1 MGQVKSTLTDNSDME
16 TFIYSV
22 IIPHYN
28 SAGLLERM
36 LRSIPERD
44 DIQVIVV
51 DDCSKNDE
59 IDRLK
64 SLQHKNLEL
73 YFQTENHGAGAA
85 RNVGLNQASGKWV
98 LVVDADDI
106 FDDKAFD
113 VLDRYND
120 ANIDYLCYVIDSLDN
135 SLKPDGARI
144 ISSESV
150 KAYCKS
156 QDNDNTLRFKY
167 QNLICRNKMVSLS
180 FIKKKNIR
188 FEECKVNNDVFFGL
202 SIGHFGKKFVAIPDV
217 LYHSIRSVGSI
228 TRQSRTIEREFL
240 FYIQAQKRNG
250 FYEAI
255 GLKRWPYYRYDFLY
269 VPFMLK
275 KRGLMGTLEFYKYRG
290 EHLNEVKE
298 ARKQYLSLLK

>member
-1 MGQVKSTLTDNSDME
+1 MSK
-16 TFIYSV
+16 FIYSI

-28 SAGLLERM
+28 SPELLKRM
-36 LRSIPERD
+36 LKSIPERG

-51 DDCSKNDE
+51 DDCSKSE
-59 IDRLK
+59 EVEKLK
-64 SLQHKNLEL
+64 LLQHKNLEL

-85 RNVGLNQASGKWV
+85 RNVGLDQASGKWV

-120 ANIDYLCYVIDSLDN
+120 ADIDYLCYVIDSLDN

-150 KAYCKS
+150 KAYCKKP
-156 QDNDNTLRFKY
+156 NKENTLRLKY

-180 FIKKKNIR
+180 FIKEKNIR
-188 FEECKVNNDVFFGL
+188 FEECQVNNDVFYGL
-202 SIGHFGKKFVAIPDV
+202 SIGHQGAKFIAIPNV

-228 TRQSRTIEREFL
+228 TRQSRTIEREYL
-240 FYIQAQKRNG
+240 FYLQAQKRNG

-269 VPFMLK
+269 LPFMIK
-275 KRGLMGTLEFYKYRG
+275 KRGIKGAYKFLKYRK
-290 EHLNEVKE
+290 EHIEEVIEAKE
-298 ARKQYLSLLK
+298 KYLELLKQ